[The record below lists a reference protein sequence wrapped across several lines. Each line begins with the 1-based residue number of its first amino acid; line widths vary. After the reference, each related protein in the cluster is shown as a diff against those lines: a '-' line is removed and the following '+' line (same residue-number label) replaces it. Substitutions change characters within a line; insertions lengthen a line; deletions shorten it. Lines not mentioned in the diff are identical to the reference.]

1 MNCEPLA
8 GRWSRER
15 RIGELHGEVPPG
27 PRPSERVLPAV
38 LFVDR
43 VGSTELVIGA
53 GDGAGRQLLERYYF
67 LVWCQVRQ
75 WAGYA
80 LDAAGDGF
88 FAVFRTPVE
97 AIGCAW
103 SVGAVAERLGVRV
116 RAGVHA
122 GECEVADGAA
132 RGDAVHIG
140 ARIAAFA
147 DPGEVLVSPIAK
159 DLVVGSGLRF
169 EPRGTCTLQ
178 GVPGIWPLFAPARNA
193 LVPPSRAAS
202 APARHE
208 PMAVATQGG
217 RARLYQEA

>member
-1 MNCEPLA
+1 VTCDPLA

-27 PRPSERVLPAV
+27 PRPSERVLPAG

-43 VGSTELVIGA
+43 VGSTGLVIGA
-53 GDGAGRQLLERYYF
+53 GGGGGRRGL
-67 LVWCQVRQ
+67 
-75 WAGYA
+75 
-80 LDAAGDGF
+80 
-88 FAVFRTPVE
+88 
-97 AIGCAW
+97 
-103 SVGAVAERLGVRV
+103 GAVAERLGVRV

-169 EPRGTCTLQ
+169 EPRGTCPLQ
-178 GVPGIWPLFAPARNA
+178 GAPGLWPLFAP
-193 LVPPSRAAS
+193 
-202 APARHE
+202 
-208 PMAVATQGG
+208 T
-217 RARLYQEA
+217 